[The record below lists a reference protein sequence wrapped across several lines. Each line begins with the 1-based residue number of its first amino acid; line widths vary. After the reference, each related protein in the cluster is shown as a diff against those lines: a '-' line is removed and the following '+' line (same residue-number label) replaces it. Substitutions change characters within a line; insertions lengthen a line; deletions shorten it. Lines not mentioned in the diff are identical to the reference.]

1 MMTDEDTASEPPD
14 GNRAPLDRSTDR
26 SRPKRSE
33 SESIQHALRTLE
45 SLGVKLEYC
54 NGDGGQFS
62 FPTANGTI
70 SLSVG
75 DPRVCK
81 AAYALLQNH
90 LGEIIPRRI
99 VQEALDLI
107 QGKQIL
113 KATTEQL
120 STLPELSP
128 VQNAVLGFM
137 EGKPSWS
144 GATGNLRKELINNRK
159 TYRFPQIGTQALSRC
174 LNSARKQLQ
183 QFGLIVELGRRGYGS
198 HVELAWIDA
207 SDASDA
213 FDANDELFQFID
225 PSCISNIEEVN

>member
-1 MMTDEDTASEPPD
+1 MTDEDTASEPPD
-14 GNRAPLDRSTDR
+14 GNRAPLERSTDR

-33 SESIQHALRTLE
+33 SESIQHTLRTLE
-45 SLGVKLEYC
+45 SLGVSLEYC
-54 NGDGGQFS
+54 NGDVGLFR
-62 FPTANGTI
+62 FPAENGTI
-70 SLSVG
+70 SLSAG

-159 TYRFPQIGTQALSRC
+159 TYRFPQIGTQSLSRC

-183 QFGLIVELGRRGYGS
+183 QFGLVVELGRRGYGS

-225 PSCISNIEEVN
+225 PSCISNIEEIN